1 MCKMVPYEE
10 NGYVAEIKLPHIK
23 NITEQAKK
31 TKHIQRIMLFG
42 STLEER
48 CTGDSD
54 IDIAVFGDKTRG
66 RYLDSKEF
74 NLFKSGLF
82 RFDWEQNYDVLYFTE
97 GHDNGSEIMMNINNG
112 VEIFKRTV
120 E

>member
-42 STLEER
+42 SSLEER

-54 IDIAVFGDKTRG
+54 IDIAVFGDKTKG
-66 RYLDSKEF
+66 SYIDSKEF
-74 NLFKSGLF
+74 RGFKSGLF
-82 RFDWEQNYDVLYFTE
+82 KFDIDQAYDVLYFKDKT
-97 GHDNGSEIMMNINNG
+97 DYKDEIMIDIRNG
-112 VEIFKRTV
+112 LEIFRRAA

>member
-42 STLEER
+42 SSLEER

-54 IDIAVFGDKTRG
+54 IDIAVFGDKTKG
-66 RYLDSKEF
+66 SYIDSKEF
-74 NLFKSGLF
+74 RDFKSSLF
-82 RFDWEQNYDVLYFTE
+82 SFDWNQDYDVLYFKDKE
-97 GHDNGSEIMMNINNG
+97 PYKADIIMNINNG
-112 VEIFKRTV
+112 VEIFRRAA